1 MKKILATLA
10 AVVFSTSTYAFDISQ
25 LSVGITGN
33 HGLYGADGKEENT
46 ASGTLEEQLKKMVLH
61 L

>member
-10 AVVFSTSTYAFDISQ
+10 AVVFSTSTFAADISQ
-25 LSVGITGN
+25 LSIGVTGN

-46 ASGTLEEQLKKMVLH
+46 NSSGKDDEPRGEIV
-61 L
+61 